1 MNESK
6 TQRGDGHYVRLL
18 LKKNHLALDLITS
31 MPAQKR
37 PLDESSSTQNPKKSR
52 KNDTAKT
59 TNSFL
64 TEEVDFPRG
73 GGTSFTPLE
82 VKAIRAEAV
91 QEANVE
97 LFKVSQSLLLKRYHI
112 DLFLFR
118 ILTKVFRRAK
128 KENAELKSNL
138 PVQPIRQ
145 KERIG

>member
-1 MNESK
+1 
-6 TQRGDGHYVRLL
+6 L
-18 LKKNHLALDLITS
+18 LKKYHSALDLIAS

-37 PLDESSSTQNPKKSR
+37 ALYESSAQNPKKSR
-52 KNDTAKT
+52 KNDSAKT

-91 QEANVE
+91 QEANAE
-97 LFKVSQSLLLKRYHI
+97 LFKVSQFLLSKRYLN

-128 KENAELKSNL
+128 KENAKLKSNL
-138 PVQPIRQ
+138 SVQQ
-145 KERIG
+145 KERIGSGLNT